1 VRWALGAFV
10 SRMGANPSLVE
21 AVARRARLAG
31 FAILDRGNPWFIAL
45 DELRAEIEA
54 GGGTLT
60 SFANYDYLGIAG
72 HPAVHQAANEAL
84 ARFGTGV
91 LGSRLVGGERTI
103 HSDLEHALARFMGAE
118 AALTLVSGYLTNTT
132 IIPHLVGSRDL
143 LIMDELCHNSI
154 LAGARGARAEVVTF
168 RHNDLDHLQSI
179 LKTKR
184 TQARACMIVVEGLYS
199 MDGDIPDLP
208 RLLNL
213 KDAYDAWLFIDEAHS
228 LGVLGATGRG
238 ISEHF
243 GEDPSRIDLIIG
255 TLSKALASCG
265 GFVCAR
271 KEVIEYLKFTLA
283 GFVYSVGLSPVI
295 TAAAHAGLDLIA
307 SEPGR
312 VAAARRAAEQF
323 LDKTRQ
329 SGLQTG
335 TAIGRGIVPIMFA
348 DLDQT
353 MRASQALLR
362 ANIYAPPIV
371 HVGVPKDQPRIRFF
385 LSAKHD
391 GHPAI
396 DTAVAVLAREAGA
409 ARRRYD
415 ALAAAMT
422 AAE

>member
-1 VRWALGAFV
+1 
-10 SRMGANPSLVE
+10 
-21 AVARRARLAG
+21 
-31 FAILDRGNPWFIAL
+31 
-45 DELRAEIEA
+45 
-54 GGGTLT
+54 
-60 SFANYDYLGIAG
+60 
-72 HPAVHQAANEAL
+72 
-84 ARFGTGV
+84 
-91 LGSRLVGGERTI
+91 
-103 HSDLEHALARFMGAE
+103 
-118 AALTLVSGYLTNTT
+118 
-132 IIPHLVGSRDL
+132 LVGSRDL

-179 LKTKR
+179 LM
-184 TQARACMIVVEGLYS
+184 TQRPRARACMIIVEGLYS

-213 KDAYDAWLFIDEAHS
+213 KEAHDAWLFIDEAHS

-243 GEDPSRIDLIIG
+243 GEDPSRIDLVIG

-283 GFVYSVGLSPVI
+283 GFIYSVGLSPVI

-312 VAAARRAAEQF
+312 VAAARRAAERF
-323 LDKTRQ
+323 LDKARQ
-329 SGLQTG
+329 AGLQTG
-335 TAIGRGIVPIMFA
+335 TAMGRGIVPIMFA

-353 MRASQALLR
+353 MHASQALLR
-362 ANIYAPPIV
+362 ENIYAPPIV

-396 DTAVAVLAREAGA
+396 DTAVAVLAREAHA
-409 ARRRYD
+409 ARSRYD
-415 ALAAAMT
+415 TLPAAMT

>member
-1 VRWALGAFV
+1 
-10 SRMGANPSLVE
+10 MGANRSLVE
-21 AVARRARLAG
+21 SVARRARLAG
-31 FAILDRGNPWFIAL
+31 WAILDRGNPWFVAL

-60 SFANYDYLGIAG
+60 SFANYDYLGIAS
-72 HPAVHQAANEAL
+72 HPAVIQAANEAL
-84 ARFGTGV
+84 SRFGTGV

-103 HSDLEHALARFMGAE
+103 HSDLEHSLARFMGAE

-132 IIPHLVGSRDL
+132 IIPHLLGARDL

-154 LAGARGARAEVVTF
+154 LAGARGARAEILTF

-179 LKTKR
+179 LKTR
-184 TQARACMIVVEGLYS
+184 RPQARACMIVVEGLYS

-208 RLLNL
+208 RLLEL
-213 KDAYDAWLFIDEAHS
+213 KDAHDAWLFIDEAHS
-228 LGVLGATGRG
+228 LGVLGETGRG

-243 GEDPSRIDLIIG
+243 GEDPTRIDLIIG
-255 TLSKALASCG
+255 TLSKSLASSG

-295 TAAAHAGLDLIA
+295 TAATLAGLDLIA

-312 VAAARRAAEQF
+312 VAAARRAAERF
-323 LDKTRQ
+323 LHKAREA
-329 SGLQTG
+329 GLQTG
-335 TAIGRGIVPIMFA
+335 GAVGRGIVPIMFNN
-348 DLDQT
+348 LDRT
-353 MRASQALLR
+353 MQASQALLQ

-371 HVGVPKDQPRIRFF
+371 YVGVPKDLPRIRFF

-391 GHPAI
+391 GDPAI
-396 DTAVAVLAREAGA
+396 DTAVAVLAREARK
-409 ARRRYD
+409 ARPRYE
-415 ALAAAMT
+415 AQPVAMT